1 MTETAGTFLD
11 DHITGHLQ
19 QNIVIPMPFSFDRSQ
34 KPTDKGG

>member
-11 DHITGHLQ
+11 DHVTGHLQ
-19 QNIVIPMPFSFDRSQ
+19 QNIVTAISFSFVRLQ